1 VPALNPR
8 LIHVRCTDTGAW
20 TVHPGDRDPP
30 VSVHGTETEAERA
43 ACARVDPAGGAIVI
57 HDRYRRTRVV
67 RRPRS
72 GVRAGA

>member
-1 VPALNPR
+1 VNAH

-20 TVHPGDRDPP
+20 TVHPGDCDRP

-43 ACARVDPAGGAIVI
+43 ARERVEAGGGAIVI

-67 RRPRS
+67 RRPRA
-72 GVRAGA
+72 GVRGRA